1 LQEHFNAI
9 LFLSSY
15 IKMKDHFNS
24 ERLLDTQ
31 KKQQAIANARD
42 LVDNAARVCALTDGA
57 MFDLYSS
64 KQEKGM
70 IAASVSDAY
79 LQRNASHQGFLVQAN
94 HIIHTGINYQQL
106 MEFESA
112 ISTLE
117 QENGGSMMTSDG
129 INLSSSCASK
139 QRARNTGPSG
149 LLGASLLTAEIAAKA
164 TGDGSRGILDYST
177 VSRKKDKTLSK
188 NRDSFLSPG
197 MRESVQSLPN
207 NWRHMIV

>member
-1 LQEHFNAI
+1 
-9 LFLSSY
+9 
-15 IKMKDHFNS
+15 M
-24 ERLLDTQ
+24 
-31 KKQQAIANARD
+31 
-42 LVDNAARVCALTDGA
+42 
-57 MFDLYSS
+57 
-64 KQEKGM
+64 
-70 IAASVSDAY
+70 
-79 LQRNASHQGFLVQAN
+79 QAN
-94 HIIHTGINYQQL
+94 HIIHTGVNYQQL
-106 MEFESA
+106 MEFEAA